1 MKQRTYQVA
10 FPAIFAVMVAF
21 LCTIFFANADL
32 SFAASGKMKSDK
44 TTAVAYTEAQIK
56 QLQDSLAITAD
67 QEVLWNNLTAVMREN
82 AKDMDAFTADRA
94 AADSKTMNAV
104 EHMKFHKQINEAHL
118 AQLNK
123 FIPAFEAFYA
133 SMSDAQKQIT
143 DTIFRTGKYA
153 KHKAKQIKK

>member
-1 MKQRTYQVA
+1 MKQRAYQVA
-10 FPAIFAVMVAF
+10 FPAALVVMAAF

-32 SFAASGKMKSDK
+32 SFAASGKMKSDR

-56 QLQDSLAITAD
+56 QLQDSLAITED
-67 QEVLWNNLTAVMREN
+67 QTVLWNNLTKVMREN
-82 AKDMDAFTADRA
+82 AADMDALTMARA
-94 AADSKTMNAV
+94 ENSKTMNAV
-104 EHMKFHKQINEAHL
+104 EHMKLHRQINEAHL

-153 KHKAKQIKK
+153 KHNAKHKKK

>member
-1 MKQRTYQVA
+1 MKQRAYQVA
-10 FPAIFAVMVAF
+10 FPVALAVMMAF

-32 SFAASGKMKSDK
+32 AFAAGKTKSDR
-44 TTAVAYTEAQIK
+44 TTAVAYTETQIK

-67 QEVLWNNLTAVMREN
+67 QTVLWNNLTTVMRDN
-82 AKDMDAFTADRA
+82 AKDMDALTMDR
-94 AADSKTMNAV
+94 ADSKTMNAV

-133 SMSDAQKQIT
+133 SMSDTQKQVT

-153 KHKAKQIKK
+153 KHKAKHKKN

>member
-1 MKQRTYQVA
+1 MKQRAYQVA
-10 FPAIFAVMVAF
+10 FPVVLAVMVAF

-32 SFAASGKMKSDK
+32 AFAAGKTKSDR
-44 TTAVAYTEAQIK
+44 TTAVAYTETQIK

-67 QEVLWNNLTAVMREN
+67 QTVLWDNLTKVMREN
-82 AKDMDAFTADRA
+82 AKDMDALTMDKAESA
-94 AADSKTMNAV
+94 KTMNAV

-133 SMSDAQKQIT
+133 SMSDTQKQVT

-153 KHKAKQIKK
+153 KHNVKHKKK

>member
-10 FPAIFAVMVAF
+10 FPAALAVMVAF

-32 SFAASGKMKSDK
+32 SFAASGKMKSDR
-44 TTAVAYTEAQIK
+44 TTAAAYTEAQIK

-67 QEVLWNNLTAVMREN
+67 QTVLWDNLTKVMREN
-82 AKDMDAFTADRA
+82 AADMDALTMDRA
-94 AADSKTMNAV
+94 ESAKTMNAV

-153 KHKAKQIKK
+153 KHNVKNKKK